1 MSQSPD
7 IGQNSDGGYS
17 HFRISSKLFINENSH
32 DSRTSH
38 DIDVKVIPVTK
49 RDKKNTATSKNFD
62 DNIMSANCDVIVLFP
77 IYDILK
83 PSRSYIP
90 EAWSIKLAFPSTT
103 TFYSTT
109 TENSSKKPLTQLT
122 YYCFKV
128 LFFQKMLT
136 FCQKLLMS
144 GKLRRSWY
152 LAHLKALCKL
162 DELLK
167 LLSQTSK
174 LRYVE

>member
-7 IGQNSDGGYS
+7 IEQNSDGGYS

-38 DIDVKVIPVTK
+38 DIDVKVVPVTK

-128 LFFQKMLT
+128 LFLPKNADFLPKIADVR
-136 FCQKLLMS
+136 KVEE
-144 GKLRRSWY
+144 
-152 LAHLKALCKL
+152 ALVLGSFK
-162 DELLK
+162 
-167 LLSQTSK
+167 SFVQV
-174 LRYVE
+174 R